1 MNKTLIHC
9 KNVLS
14 QSTCNRTF
22 SCVIHSAFLSVQKFY
37 INHQDNLLRLTE
49 ATTGEAQPPVHM
61 TLLSRPNLQ
70 FTSGFIRTEPFG
82 SSTLPS
88 RFTVALHEERKT
100 VARSSRNECWTNSV
114 GRVWLSMFSVSVI
127 DAVVAFKCLP
137 WLGFGD
143 SAVYPRLA
151 LTS

>member
-22 SCVIHSAFLSVQKFY
+22 SCVIHSAFLSVQKLY

-49 ATTGEAQPPVHM
+49 ATTGEAQPPVHV

-82 SSTLPS
+82 SPTLPS
-88 RFTVALHEERKT
+88 RFTVALHKERKT

-114 GRVWLSMFSVSVI
+114 GRVWLSMFSSMFSVSVI
-127 DAVVAFKCLP
+127 DAVT
-137 WLGFGD
+137 
-143 SAVYPRLA
+143 
-151 LTS
+151 LT